1 MFFWN
6 SPAFSMIQQML
17 AIWFLVIPPLRLP
30 LWLSGKESA
39 WNAGNARNIGSFPG
53 SGRPPAEGHVNP
65 LLYSCLENPMDR
77 ETWRAIVH
85 KIAKSWTWLK
95 WLNKQHTHTHTYSAF
110 SKPSLHVW
118 KFLVHVLLKPSLKNF
133 EHYLASI
140 WNEHNCMLVW
150 TFFGIALLWDWN
162 ENWPFPGLWP
172 LLRFPN
178 LLTYW
183 VQHFHSIIFQ
193 DLE

>member
-30 LWLSGKESA
+30 SWLSGKESA

-65 LLYSCLENPMDR
+65 LWYSCLENPMDR

-150 TFFGIALLWDWN
+150 TFFCIALLWDWN
-162 ENWPFPGLWP
+162 ENWPFPVLWP
-172 LLRFPN
+172 LLSFLN
-178 LLTYW
+178 WLTYW
-183 VQHFHSIIFQ
+183 VQHFNSIIF
-193 DLE
+193 

>member
-30 LWLSGKESA
+30 SWLSGKESA

-65 LLYSCLENPMDR
+65 LWYSCLENPMDR

-162 ENWPFPGLWP
+162 ENWPFPVLWP
-172 LLRFPN
+172 LLSFLN
-178 LLTYW
+178 WLTYW
-183 VQHFHSIIFQ
+183 VQHFNSIIF
-193 DLE
+193 

>member
-1 MFFWN
+1 MAEPWLN
-6 SPAFSMIQQML
+6 SCLKAS
-17 AIWFLVIPPLRLP
+17 VGLP
-30 LWLSGKESA
+30 GGTDGKESA

-65 LLYSCLENPMDR
+65 LWYSCLENPMDR

-162 ENWPFPGLWP
+162 ENWPFPVLWP
-172 LLRFPN
+172 LLSFLN
-178 LLTYW
+178 WLTYW
-183 VQHFHSIIFQ
+183 VQHFNSIIF
-193 DLE
+193 